1 MRVAEV
7 PSGSCKSPHDSVS
20 EVRQFFFFFF
30 LIIYT
35 FLAALSLCW
44 CVWAFSGCDEWGLFF
59 IVVLRVF
66 IVVASVVALRPLSP
80 QVSVA
85 MVRGLTCCPACGVF
99 LDQGSNLSPLYWQ
112 ADS

>member
-1 MRVAEV
+1 MRVDEV

-20 EVRQFFFFFF
+20 EVRQFFFFS

-59 IVVLRVF
+59 IVVLRF
-66 IVVASVVALRPLSP
+66 SLWPL
-80 QVSVA
+80 
-85 MVRGLTCCPACGVF
+85 L
-99 LDQGSNLSPLYWQ
+99 L
-112 ADS
+112 